1 MSQVKTGR
9 GFTFDEFAIKSHN
22 SSFSVQIFTNTKD
35 SKAKKQQTPYR
46 TKKRQD
52 VYFDLKSEC
61 NYLTFAANSAP
72 ALNLIAF
79 FAGIT
84 ILALVA
90 GLIPVRSPFSTTL

>member
-9 GFTFDEFAIKSHN
+9 RFTFDEFAIKSHN
-22 SSFSVQIFTNTKD
+22 SSFSVQIFTYID